1 MSVGVCCLE
10 RSCTAVVLAQGY
22 PCASP
27 HPACSGPPVLLPP
40 KEDCRGAGPWGL
52 LGHLTEPT
60 FWYLYKKLPKA
71 ECSLG
76 ECDAV
81 LQLRRKVKWCFH
93 QGLGKCCGYGCLLQA
108 VRSLWESLAVVTT
121 SLQAAPCFGDWLA
134 EPRLAVASLRHPLLP
149 ASQLAYPPFSTPGL
163 STGGHACLPR
173 PLPLPFFQPGSEGKS
188 RQGGSLKCL

>member
-1 MSVGVCCLE
+1 MSVGVSCLE
-10 RSCTAVVLAQGY
+10 RSCTCCGRCSGLPAAH

-27 HPACSGPPVLLPP
+27 HPACSDPPVLLPP

-60 FWYLYKKLPKA
+60 FWYLYKNLPKA
-71 ECSLG
+71 ECSFG

-121 SLQAAPCFGDWLA
+121 SLQAAPCFGDRLA
-134 EPRLAVASLRHPLLP
+134 EPGLAVASLRHPLLP
-149 ASQLAYPPFSTPGL
+149 SFPVGISTFFHSGTCKSL

-173 PLPLPFFQPGSEGKS
+173 PLPLPFFQPGV
-188 RQGGSLKCL
+188 